1 MKNLDRGLWR
11 ERLSINDFPIQVLL
25 PKFKEERTEEIS
37 RLLSTFVTHKLQ
49 EHLNLFSIHFLNFF
63 NTFQYLFHNYDV
75 TSLENILSIT
85 FWKCAKRC

>member
-1 MKNLDRGLWR
+1 MKNLDRGLWS

-49 EHLNLFSIHFLNFF
+49 EHLNFSIHFWTFSINFNNCF
-63 NTFQYLFHNYDV
+63 AVVIKY
-75 TSLENILSIT
+75 
-85 FWKCAKRC
+85 AKRC